1 MPKIRKLNAAKRK
14 KERKKAKE
22 TLKRRTGLLL
32 NMPEKCCVCEIE
44 FDKKSKD
51 MAQTWHVV
59 VFEERKVVRLT
70 CPPCWQKVEN
80 NIGEINAT

>member
-1 MPKIRKLNAAKRK
+1 MPKIRKLNTAKRK

-22 TLKRRTGLLL
+22 ALKQKTSLFLD
-32 NMPEKCCVCEIE
+32 MPEKCCVCETG
-44 FDKKSKD
+44 FDKKSKE

-70 CPPCWQKVEN
+70 CPPCWQRVES

>member
-1 MPKIRKLNAAKRK
+1 MPKIRKLNTAKRK
-14 KERKKAKE
+14 KERKKAQE
-22 TLKRRTGLLL
+22 ALKQRTSLFLD
-32 NMPEKCCVCEIE
+32 MPEKCCVCETE
-44 FDKKSKD
+44 FDKKSRE

-59 VFEERKVVRLT
+59 VFEERKVIRLT